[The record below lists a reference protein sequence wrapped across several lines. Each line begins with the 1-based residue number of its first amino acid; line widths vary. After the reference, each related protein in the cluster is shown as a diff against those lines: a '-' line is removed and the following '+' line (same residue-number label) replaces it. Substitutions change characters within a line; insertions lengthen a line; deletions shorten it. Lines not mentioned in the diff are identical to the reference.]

1 MTRHRL
7 WILITLGVAI
17 VALLVL
23 AASLAEVEFSP
34 GEPFAFGTGMPVQ
47 PPPAGMS
54 PDLPPALRLFLR
66 VLLLLT
72 LALIP
77 FSIYYLI
84 VSPEARRRALQNLIV
99 FGIMLGLI
107 YLLRRQMKPG
117 ERESDFLANFGMR
130 DLAEAGAARPP
141 AEFSGAAPQ
150 WLVILV
156 SFILAAVI
164 AALAVGLIWAF
175 LRRRHRPAEPDIILQ
190 ELGQQADDARQALEA
205 GGDLRDTVIRCYVEM
220 NRVVREARGLQ
231 RERAMTP
238 HEFEERLAHA
248 GLPAGQVR
256 DLTQLFEEVRYGAKE
271 FGPWEGRRAIACLAA
286 IADACR
292 ILVADS
298 GSPTPAPVGGAAQP

>member
-1 MTRHRL
+1 MTRHQL
-7 WILITLGVAI
+7 WILISLGIAI

-23 AASLAEVEFSP
+23 AASLSEVEFSP
-34 GEPFAFGTGMPVQ
+34 GEPFAFGVGMPVR
-47 PPPAGMS
+47 PPPAGMA
-54 PDLPPALRLFLR
+54 PDLPPALQLLLR

-77 FSIYYLI
+77 FSIFYLI
-84 VSPEARRRALQNLIV
+84 ISPEARRRVLQNLIV

-107 YLLRRQMKPG
+107 YLLRRQIKPG
-117 ERESDFLANFGMR
+117 GQESDFLANFGMR

-164 AALAVGLIWAF
+164 VALAVGLIWAF
-175 LRRRHRPAEPDIILQ
+175 LHRRRPAEPDLILQ
-190 ELGQQADDARQALEA
+190 QLAQQADEARQAIEA

-231 RERAMTP
+231 RERATTP

-248 GLPAGQVR
+248 GLPEGQVH

-271 FGPWEGRRAIACLAA
+271 LGPWEGRRAIACLAA

-292 ILVADS
+292 ILVGDADA
-298 GSPTPAPVGGAAQP
+298 PAPMLTGGAKAP

>member
-1 MTRHRL
+1 MTRRQL
-7 WILITLGVAI
+7 WILISLGIAI
-17 VALLVL
+17 VALLAL
-23 AASLAEVEFSP
+23 AASLSEVEFSP
-34 GEPFAFGTGMPVQ
+34 GEPFAFGAGMSVRQ
-47 PPPAGMS
+47 PPAGMS
-54 PDLPPALRLFLR
+54 PDLPPALRVFLR

-84 VSPEARRRALQNLIV
+84 VSPEARRRVLQNLIV
-99 FGIMLGLI
+99 FGVFLALI
-107 YLLRRQMKPG
+107 YWLRQQMKPG
-117 ERESDFLANFGMR
+117 ERDSDFLANFGVR
-130 DLAEAGAARPP
+130 DLAEGGPARPP

-164 AALAVGLIWAF
+164 VALAVGLVWAL
-175 LRRRHRPAEPDIILQ
+175 LRRRRTARPGIILQ
-190 ELGQQADDARQALEA
+190 ELAQQADEARAAIEA

-248 GLPAGQVR
+248 GLPEAQVR

-271 FGPWEGRRAIACLAA
+271 LGPWEGRRAVACLTA

-292 ILVADS
+292 ALAGDR
-298 GSPTPAPVGGAAQP
+298 GALAPATVVGAAQP